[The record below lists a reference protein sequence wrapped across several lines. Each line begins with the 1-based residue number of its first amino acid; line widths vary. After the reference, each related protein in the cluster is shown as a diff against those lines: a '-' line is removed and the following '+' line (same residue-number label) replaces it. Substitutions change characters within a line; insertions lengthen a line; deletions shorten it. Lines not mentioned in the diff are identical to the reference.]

1 MKKCGGHVSA
11 NRRFIKH
18 PCCPL
23 EPRRVYSV
31 DTKENYIEI
40 LRFKQFHDHFVFI
53 EDEHNFKKKVLKK
66 YFNVSVVVN
75 LECGD
80 TIR

>member
-1 MKKCGGHVSA
+1 MH
-11 NRRFIKH
+11 
-18 PCCPL
+18 
-23 EPRRVYSV
+23 SV
-31 DTKENYIEI
+31 DTKTNYIEI
-40 LRFKQFHDHFVFI
+40 LRFKQFHEHFEFV

-80 TIR
+80 TKK